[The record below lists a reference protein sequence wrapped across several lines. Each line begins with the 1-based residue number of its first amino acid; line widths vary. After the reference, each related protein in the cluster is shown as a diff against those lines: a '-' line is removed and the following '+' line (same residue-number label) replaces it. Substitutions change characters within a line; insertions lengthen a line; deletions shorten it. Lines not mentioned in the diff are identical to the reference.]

1 MDAMPNYWD
10 NPNPAQPHPLED
22 AKSSEFERTY
32 AMFEHLSLLVENL
45 HVECDTAGYRVV
57 LGPYSTRE
65 QAEETGRKIGMPSF
79 VVSGQD
85 TPDR

>member
-1 MDAMPNYWD
+1 MSSSQ
-10 NPNPAQPHPLED
+10 NPAWANELAEKLR
-22 AKSSEFERTY
+22 A
-32 AMFEHLSLLVENL
+32 
-45 HVECDTAGYRVV
+45 AGLPASVLAPKRSDEANRVV